1 MTREQSECSALLK
14 LGDDGV
20 WFCPECGLRISLP
33 APRRGRRAKRPEVTG
48 ECCSRLSARARVE
61 GLRGPQ
67 RALLQPDRLT

>member
-33 APRRGRRAKRPEVTG
+33 APRRGRRAKRPEVTQNAVQD
-48 ECCSRLSARARVE
+48 SRPELESRACADRS
-61 GLRGPQ
+61 GPYSN
-67 RALLQPDRLT
+67 PID